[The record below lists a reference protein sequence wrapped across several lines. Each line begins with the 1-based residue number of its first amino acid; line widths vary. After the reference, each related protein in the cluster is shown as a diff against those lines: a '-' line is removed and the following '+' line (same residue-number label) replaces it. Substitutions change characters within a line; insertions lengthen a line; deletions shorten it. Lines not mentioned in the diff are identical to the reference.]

1 MSLELRKLTNAE
13 QLFVEK
19 IIRRAIVSK
28 QVKQTV
34 KIKSVLANLATF
46 KLDYDLDGNFTVCLL
61 KQVGST
67 ELFTGSTKRNPK
79 RDSYNEVIGKEVSLR
94 CAINNLIGVSNEYA
108 RKHETRNFAEEKIQ
122 LDALKESI
130 KQVRS
135 K

>member
-1 MSLELRKLTNAE
+1 MPLELRKLTNTE

-19 IIRRAIVSK
+19 IISRAIASK
-28 QVKQTV
+28 QAKKTTR
-34 KIKSVLANLATF
+34 IKGILANLATF
-46 KLDYDLDGNFTVCLL
+46 KLDYDLDGNFTICLL
-61 KQVGST
+61 KQTGSV
-67 ELFTGSTKRNPK
+67 ELFTGSAKRNPK
-79 RDSYNEVIGKEVSLR
+79 RDSYNEAIGKEVALR

-108 RKHETRNFAEEKIQ
+108 RKHETRNFVEEKTQ